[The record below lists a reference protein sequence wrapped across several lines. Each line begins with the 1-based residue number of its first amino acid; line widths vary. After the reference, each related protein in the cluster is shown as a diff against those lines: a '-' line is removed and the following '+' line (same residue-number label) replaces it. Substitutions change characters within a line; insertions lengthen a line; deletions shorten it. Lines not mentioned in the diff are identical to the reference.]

1 MLNLKNNRRDG
12 IIEWGDEMKGLFLA
26 ILGAVAAWFAI
37 SFFTNDWDTTG
48 LIYLILGIVVGYQVR
63 KQNTEKSAN
72 DAL

>member
-1 MLNLKNNRRDG
+1 
-12 IIEWGDEMKGLFLA
+12 MKGLFLA

>member
-1 MLNLKNNRRDG
+1 MLNLKNNKRAG
-12 IIEWGDEMKGLFLA
+12 IIEWDDEMKGLFLA
-26 ILGAVAAWFAI
+26 ILGAVTAWFAI

-63 KQNTEKSAN
+63 KQNKEKSAN